1 VAHVVAL
8 AGVELVALF
17 DDGAAFGFG
26 DRGAVDVAQLVG
38 RPSRMQVAMRV
49 TSMVARWQIAES
61 WWRSPAISRWYF
73 AAEWGST
80 LRA

>member
-1 VAHVVAL
+1 MVAP
-8 AGVELVALF
+8 AGIELVALF

-38 RPSRMQVAMRV
+38 LVPLRMQVAMRV

-61 WWRSPAISRWYF
+61 WWRSPAMSRWYF
-73 AAEWGST
+73 AAICGST